1 MSALIRFDI
10 FGTGLARWQ
19 PDIVQLLDESHMVAS
34 SPTPWQRSTFGIA
47 LGEFLRGVRDAEVC
61 TLHGRYITDLESFCT
76 QLERGLPGPA
86 LERRID
92 GRRGVTA
99 LLRSR
104 DPIRGQRPSRHRF
117 YLWHDADVLLRA
129 DPHLFGRLVDALA
142 GVAAEAEYASD
153 DLLLI
158 HRAVFLGG
166 PMLDSYAK
174 YEGGQF
180 RTWYDDDLGEPFW
193 RIATG
198 VERPP
203 VRSLAIDRLGL
214 RA

>member
-1 MSALIRFDI
+1 MSALIRFENVRA
-10 FGTGLARWQ
+10 GLAPWQ

-34 SPTPWQRSTFGIA
+34 AAGSYQRSTFGIA
-47 LGEFLRGVRDAEVC
+47 LGEFLRSLRGAEVC
-61 TLHGRYITDLESFCT
+61 TLYGRYITDLESFCT
-76 QLERGLPGPA
+76 QLERMLPGPA

-104 DPIRGQRPSRHRF
+104 DPIRGQRPSRYRF

-129 DPHLFGRLVDALA
+129 DPQLFGRLVDAVA

-158 HRAVFLGG
+158 HRGVFLGG
-166 PMLDSYAK
+166 PMLDSYAR

-180 RTWYDDDLGEPFW
+180 RNWYDDELGEPFW
-193 RIATG
+193 RVATG

-214 RA
+214 RL